1 MDEMSTKRA
10 DAIDEAGTNRGG
22 RPRIHPDRTM
32 TPTER
37 SARRRERRKQQ
48 RIREQFERKAAE
60 AEKAPD
66 AEVTPQEVLQSLIQ
80 SRGITSHFDRLLAV
94 RAVAALVQ
102 GKLAEGV
109 RALECLPPPRHLDD
123 EGKPTTAGD
132 AKARVLQ
139 MILNAIAAD
148 DEDRRLRIERGEASE
163 ADLLRARLAEV
174 EGQLPAPDV
183 PAAPSQPTDRERLL
197 LEENAQLRSRLG
209 EPPPP
214 PSTERVRVIDGKRG
228 DAIIP
233 PSEIGNPNP
242 MVGADDWKH
251 QRKRNLPIIEGK
263 AEPAA
268 EPAPQPRTWDETED
282 AAKWREWRD
291 RNPDA
296 VGYL

>member
-163 ADLLRARLAEV
+163 ADLLR
-174 EGQLPAPDV
+174 
-183 PAAPSQPTDRERLL
+183 ERLL